1 MTAYSPELRDH
12 FGQDVTSVCHCWRL
26 MRRDGTA
33 FGFTDHDR
41 RLNVDGMVFEPETG
55 LSASEAR
62 QSLGLSVDT
71 VDVEGALSSDRIRDG
86 DIEAGLYD
94 GAVIEAF
101 LVNWRN
107 PANFTR
113 IRKATVGKI
122 TRSDGRF
129 LAELESLL
137 HQLDKPNGR
146 YVTRKC
152 DAELGDV
159 RCGVALGQPA
169 FKGVG
174 LVETIE
180 GPDVVR
186 VSGIGGIDTGWFSFG
201 TLTWTGG
208 LRQGRTERIVDHRSD
223 GAFSVL
229 TLQAGSGPQIGPGD
243 GFTIVAGCDHSFA
256 TCKAKFANAL
266 NFRGFPHLPG
276 NDVAYAYVTDGGV
289 FDGRPVVP

>member
-1 MTAYSPELRDH
+1 MTAYPQELLDH

-26 MRRDGTA
+26 TRRDGIL

-41 RLNVDGMVFEPETG
+41 QLTVDGMTFEPETG

-86 DIEAGLYD
+86 DIAAGLYD
-94 GAVIEAF
+94 GAVVETF
-101 LVNWRN
+101 LVNWRK
-107 PANFTR
+107 PEDYAL

-122 TRSDGRF
+122 TRADGRF

-146 YVTRKC
+146 HVARKC
-152 DAELGDV
+152 DAEVGDV
-159 RCGVALGQPA
+159 RCGVNLGQPA
-169 FKGVG
+169 FNGVG
-174 LVETIE
+174 MVDAIE
-180 GPDVVR
+180 GPDMVR
-186 VSGIGGIDTGWFSFG
+186 VSGLGGIDTGWFSFG
-201 TLTWTGG
+201 ALTWTGG
-208 LRQGRTERIVDHRSD
+208 ARQGRSERVVDHRSD
-223 GAFSVL
+223 GASAVL
-229 TLQAGSGPQIGPGD
+229 TLQAGAGPEIGAGD

-256 TCKAKFANAL
+256 TCKAKFANSL

-276 NDVAYAYVTDGGV
+276 NDVAYAYVSEGGV
-289 FDGRPVVP
+289 FDGGPVTP